1 MSRDAAFG
9 EDGDDVRVD
18 LPAGLGSGGADVD
31 LAAGQVVGQG
41 GGQLRPAGVVHADEQ
56 QLGHLFGDPSLGLGG
71 GDQLLAGE
79 PPDQQGQI
87 LRDARGRL
95 QVGAGRGDRSLD
107 GLAGEDTGVLVGQ
120 LVHEPVVHLV
130 LGCAAHDG
138 APSGMTSRADGAG

>member
-1 MSRDAAFG
+1 MTSG
-9 EDGDDVRVD
+9 
-18 LPAGLGSGGADVD
+18 LISSAGCGSGGADVD

-41 GGQLRPAGVVHADEQ
+41 GGQLRPAGVVDADEQ

-71 GDQLLAGE
+71 RDQLLAGE

-107 GLAGEDTGVLVGQ
+107 GLAGEDPGVL
-120 LVHEPVVHLV
+120 
-130 LGCAAHDG
+130 
-138 APSGMTSRADGAG
+138 